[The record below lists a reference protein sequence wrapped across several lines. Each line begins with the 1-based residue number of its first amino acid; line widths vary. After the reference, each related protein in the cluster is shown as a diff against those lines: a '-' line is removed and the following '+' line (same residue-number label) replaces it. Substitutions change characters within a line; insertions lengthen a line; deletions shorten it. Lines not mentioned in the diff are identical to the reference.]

1 MTEPTHTE
9 TPAADAEASAT
20 PSDPHAGLLEAR
32 DRYRAERD
40 SAREELAAATERIAR
55 MQRAEVE
62 RLASA
67 HLSHPEDLLTLSGND
82 VTDYLTESGDIDPEK
97 VAADVEAI
105 LAERPGLKPPSAA
118 VDRSQGL
125 GGSAESMPKDFSA
138 FFSG

>member
-125 GGSAESMPKDFSA
+125 GGGTESMPKDFSA

>member
-1 MTEPTHTE
+1 M
-9 TPAADAEASAT
+9 
-20 PSDPHAGLLEAR
+20 
-32 DRYRAERD
+32 
-40 SAREELAAATERIAR
+40 TERIAR

-105 LAERPGLKPPSAA
+105 LAERPGLKPLSRA
-118 VDRSQGL
+118 VDRTQGL
-125 GGSAESMPKDFSA
+125 GNATIPAKPSWSAVL
-138 FFSG
+138 GG